1 MRGRI
6 HLILA
11 ILVVALASVATS
23 LSGQDQKAEIQ
34 KKLSSEFKRT
44 TLTADRS
51 DVATA
56 GTVLVL
62 HKDNLLMCSM
72 DARTPPT
79 NTYKNGAISM
89 GFGANMSWTVALSQ
103 ANQQPANIP
112 QRKFVSGE
120 KFWVADYVVKDDG
133 IIFQFYIDQ
142 LDNVRYYGQ
151 LKFPVSK
158 GAFPPADA
166 MLKTIAEAIT
176 PDNPDQEAQ
185 PAENAAAP
193 QQQGGAAPAQ
203 APKTISLG
211 QTKEEVVAILGEPKK
226 IVNLGAKEMYYY
238 PDMKVIFT
246 DGKVTDVQ

>member
-1 MRGRI
+1 M
-6 HLILA
+6 
-11 ILVVALASVATS
+11 ALATAAPSVY
-23 LSGQDQKAEIQ
+23 GQDAKAEMQ
-34 KKLSSEFKRT
+34 KKLSSEFKKT

-112 QRKFVSGE
+112 QRKFVTGE

-133 IIFQFYIDQ
+133 IVFQFYSDP
-142 LDNVRYYGQ
+142 LDNIRYYGQ

-166 MLKTIAEAIT
+166 MLKTIAEVIT
-176 PDNPDQEAQ
+176 PDNPNQDAQ
-185 PAENAAAP
+185 PAESAAP

-203 APKTISLG
+203 GPKTISLG